1 MENDWQEWDP
11 NGTLE
16 PETIIPKYSEL
27 PVYKTNVPYQD
38 VDALSWSRL
47 GRFVLNPGYYRRNPE
62 WKVESS
68 GFESGN
74 FFHRMLLERDK
85 WQDVY
90 ATFEAPVN
98 PKTGQPYK
106 SGAAYDKALEEFES
120 QGFIGV
126 PQEAFDA
133 LSEVEK
139 SLKESGLS
147 DYLTS
152 PFKEVPVVAE
162 VDGVRLKGR
171 IDVYSE
177 QYGIV
182 DLKTTGR
189 LLDARGVDKM
199 YWNCRDYGYFDELA
213 YFSLIVEAKTGYL
226 PPSQILA
233 VQIAPPYQVGL
244 YEISGKT
251 IAESIERIREEYL
264 PTWKTYNRGDS
275 FLYNAVLRTY

>member
-11 NGTLE
+11 NGTPEL
-16 PETIIPKYSEL
+16 ETIIPKYSEL

-47 GRFVLNPGYYRRNPE
+47 GRFILNPAYYRRNPE

-68 GFESGN
+68 GFEAGN
-74 FFHRMLLERDK
+74 FFHSMLLERDK

-120 QGFIGV
+120 RGLIGV

-133 LSEVEK
+133 LSEVEI

-147 DYLTS
+147 DYLTG
-152 PFKEVPVVAE
+152 PFKEVPLVAE

-177 QYGIV
+177 KYGIV

-189 LLDARGVDKM
+189 LLDARSVDKM
-199 YWNCRDYGYFDELA
+199 YWNCRDYGDFDELA
-213 YFSLIVEAKTGYL
+213 YFSLIVEAETGYL
-226 PPSQILA
+226 PPCQIIA
-233 VQIAPPYQVGL
+233 IQIAPPYQVGL

-251 IAESIERIREEYL
+251 IADSIARIREEYL
-264 PTWKTYNRGDS
+264 PLWKDFKR
-275 FLYNAVLRTY
+275 NATAPFSSIMRTY